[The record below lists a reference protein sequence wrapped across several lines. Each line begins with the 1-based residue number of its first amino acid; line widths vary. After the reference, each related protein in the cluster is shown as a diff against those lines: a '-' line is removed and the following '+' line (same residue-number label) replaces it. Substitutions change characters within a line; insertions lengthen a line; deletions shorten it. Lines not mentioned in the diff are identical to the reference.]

1 MSEAGATA
9 GGERRPTDGRIIDDC
24 VYSLGPDTP
33 HAVTVRP
40 GEMFTLR
47 ALDASGNQLR
57 PGVAPDA
64 IDPARLFPVAG
75 PVGIAGAGVGDA
87 VGVAVLDVRPAP
99 HGHVWTRP
107 GLGFRNPG
115 WLAVREFDT
124 HVLSTGG
131 VNART
136 VPAQLHLG
144 TLGVLPESS
153 APPRTLG
160 SYGGNLD
167 VPFLGPSAMLWA
179 RAAVAGGGVFC
190 GDVHAAI
197 GDGEV
202 CGTGIEVA
210 AEADLVATSLA
221 SWQLQHPVVM
231 AEDRCWIIGIGANFE
246 EAVAA
251 VLPTAIAAVRA
262 ALRESEEQ
270 AYLIASLLL
279 EIKVCQLVNPLTSV
293 AVSLGAG
300 LDRHLAPEA
309 AWLAYQDLVP
319 VNTRHDKQSPV

>member
-1 MSEAGATA
+1 VSETGATSR
-9 GGERRPTDGRIIDDC
+9 GERSLTDGRVIDDC
-24 VYSLGPDTP
+24 VYTVGPDIP
-33 HAVTVRP
+33 HVITVLP

-47 ALDASGNQLR
+47 SLDASGNQLR

-87 VGVAVLDVRPAP
+87 VGVAVVDVRPAP
-99 HGHVWTRP
+99 RGHVWTRP
-107 GLGFRNPG
+107 GLGFRNPD
-115 WLAVREFDT
+115 WFAVRAFDT
-124 HVLSTGG
+124 QILSTGG
-131 VNART
+131 ANGRT

-144 TLGVLPESS
+144 TLGVLPASS

-167 VPFLGPSAMLWA
+167 VPFLGPAAMLWTP
-179 RAAVAGGGVFC
+179 AAVAGGGVFC

-202 CGTGIEVA
+202 CGTGIEVE
-210 AEADLVATSLA
+210 AEVDLVATSLA
-221 SWQLQHPVVM
+221 SWRLQHPVVM
-231 AEDRCWIIGIGANFE
+231 AKERCWVIGIGPSFE
-246 EAVAA
+246 EALAS
-251 VLPTAIAAVRA
+251 VLPAAIEAVRA
-262 ALRESEEQ
+262 ALGESEEQ
-270 AYLIASLLL
+270 AYLIASLML

-293 AVSLGAG
+293 AVSLSAG

-309 AWLAYQDLVP
+309 AWRAYQGLVP
-319 VNTRHDKQSPV
+319 AGARQGKQSQR